1 MPISNKLKFINQ
13 EKTTQHTTV
22 STSWTL
28 QGTMLDANR
37 MSAGHD
43 YVMVA
48 WVNCTSP
55 GSNDGATK
63 FAFEGGAGDIVGSV
77 QQRHDT
83 NSSGMYIAHMGQFT
97 APNPP
102 QNIGVYRKV
111 IYDAGETESTDYGQ
125 CFAIDLS
132 YSGASGG
139 LLSGTD
145 FASSIDTSV
154 RIVSA
159 GDTIHSF
166 AVPTNGPH
174 LILAACKALDSSNT
188 VLLSTT
194 IDGTI
199 VASGSRFVQDS
210 FDIKTVPFAVTTDA
224 NTPTVTIKNS
234 DADTVTASYSYIF
247 ALNLDN
253 SSTTKATGQLLTWTD
268 HTASGSWGTKT
279 IDGNN
284 DTSFVI
290 GMGRQT
296 ATGVESGRMAAISL
310 KNNTSG
316 EYLIF
321 KDRPSGDYSP
331 LYYPATNP
339 GVNVGQHELS
349 IIVGVGTIG
358 EADEI
363 EMTTL

>member
-1 MPISNKLKFINQ
+1 MTISNKLRFINQ
-13 EKTTQHTTV
+13 EKTTQHTTR
-22 STSWTL
+22 STSWAL
-28 QGTMLDANR
+28 QGTMLDANK
-37 MSAGHD
+37 MVAGHD

-55 GSNDGATK
+55 GNNDGATK

-83 NSSGMYIAHMGQFT
+83 NSSGMYIAHIGQFT
-97 APNPP
+97 APSPP
-102 QNIGVYRKV
+102 QNIGVYRKLV
-111 IYDAGETESTDYGQ
+111 FDDGQTESTDYGQ

-132 YSGASGG
+132 YSGLSGG
-139 LLSGTD
+139 LVSGTD
-145 FASSIDTSV
+145 FSSSINTSS
-154 RIVSA
+154 RTIGA
-159 GDTIHSF
+159 GGTLHSF
-166 AVPTNGPH
+166 AAPTNGPQ
-174 LILAACKALDSSNT
+174 LILAACKALDSNST

-199 VASGSRFVQDS
+199 VASGSRFLEDS
-210 FDIKTVPFAVTTDA
+210 YDVKTVPFAVTTDID
-224 NTPTVTIKNS
+224 TPTITIKNS
-234 DADTVTASYSYIF
+234 DPHTVTTSYSYIF
-247 ALNLDN
+247 ALNLDD
-253 SSTTKATGQLLTWTD
+253 SATTKATGQLLTWTD
-268 HTASGSWGTKT
+268 HTTSGSWGTKT
-279 IDGNN
+279 IDGNG

-296 ATGVESGRMAAISL
+296 ATGIESGRMAAISL
-310 KNNTSG
+310 KNNTSD

-339 GVNVGQHELS
+339 GSNVGQYELS
-349 IIVGVGTIG
+349 VIVGVGTIG